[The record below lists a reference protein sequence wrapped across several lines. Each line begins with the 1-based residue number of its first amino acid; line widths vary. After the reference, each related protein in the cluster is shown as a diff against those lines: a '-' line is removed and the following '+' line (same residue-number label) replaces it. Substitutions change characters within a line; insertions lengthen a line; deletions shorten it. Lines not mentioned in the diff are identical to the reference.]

1 MRRSRST
8 GRWHVRLSSIHS
20 VPDSYRRKET
30 NIGRDSDVVRDVY
43 NALARGDVGAI
54 LGAPD
59 PKIQWREAANLLY
72 ANGNPAKLGQIGAI
86 A

>member
-1 MRRSRST
+1 
-8 GRWHVRLSSIHS
+8 
-20 VPDSYRRKET
+20 
-30 NIGRDSDVVRDVY
+30 VVRDVY